1 MFTDVYIGR
10 VKSENFDYEKPG
22 SPYGYS
28 PDYALESLK
37 VATNRISGARVKH
50 WHESWIT
57 GSRIK

>member
-37 VATNRISGARVKH
+37 VGNKPHLRGSGESLARVLDNGF
-50 WHESWIT
+50 T
-57 GSRIK
+57 N

>member
-1 MFTDVYIGR
+1 MFTDVYIGL

-37 VATNRISGARVKH
+37 VGNKLHLR
-50 WHESWIT
+50 
-57 GSRIK
+57 GSAEALA

>member
-28 PDYALESLK
+28 PDYA
-37 VATNRISGARVKH
+37 
-50 WHESWIT
+50 
-57 GSRIK
+57 